1 MSDFLAAVVDS
12 INEPIFVLTYDM
24 RVRMANKA
32 FYTMFKTNIDRTEG
46 HYFFEMESG
55 QWNIPELKKKLEEIV
70 YKDKTFEDCEVTKV
84 FPGIGEKTLLFNA
97 MRMEQVDNKKNRIL
111 VVIQDMTRMGQK
123 SK

>member
-1 MSDFLAAVVDS
+1 M
-12 INEPIFVLTYDM
+12 
-24 RVRMANKA
+24 
-32 FYTMFKTNIDRTEG
+32 
-46 HYFFEMESG
+46 
-55 QWNIPELKKKLEEIV
+55 KKKLEEIV